1 VGTHNEYFVD
11 GPFIVV
17 GRKGSAGEL
26 HYSINNGCPID
37 TTFYISEKEL
47 KKNVNLELLFYLLKS
62 VNLKSFDNQSAV
74 PGINRNNVYKLKIN
88 LPPINSQQEILK
100 KIRSEIEIINNN
112 ENLIEIFSEKTNNR
126 INKIWS
132 N

>member
-1 VGTHNEYFVD
+1 M
-11 GPFIVV
+11 
-17 GRKGSAGEL
+17 S
-26 HYSINNGCPID
+26 ID
-37 TTFYISEKEL
+37 TTFYISQKEL
-47 KKNVNLELLFYLLKS
+47 KKSINLELLFYLLKS

-74 PGINRNNVYKLKIN
+74 PGINRNNVYKIKIY
-88 LPPINSQQEILK
+88 LPPIDNQEEILK

-112 ENLIEIFSEKTNNR
+112 ENLMKIFSEKINNK